1 MCLCC
6 SIFSLSVSFVS
17 LSVTLSDVSVLFHLL
32 SLSVCPLSH
41 LTVTLSDV
49 SVLFHLL
56 SLSVSFVSLSVTLS
70 DVSVLFHLLSQ
81 CVLCLT
87 VCDTFRCVCVVPS
100 SLSLSVSF
108 VSPDSDTF
116 RCVCVVPSSLSVCPL
131 SHLSMTLS
139 DVSVLFHLLSQC
151 VLCLT

>member
-17 LSVTLSDVSVLFHLL
+17 LSGTLSDVSVLFHLLSQCVLCLTVSDTFRCVCVVPSSLSVCPLSHLSMTLSDVSVLFHLL

-41 LTVTLSDV
+41 
-49 SVLFHLL
+49 
-56 SLSVSFVSLSVTLS
+56 LSVTLS

-100 SLSLSVSF
+100 SLS
-108 VSPDSDTF
+108 
-116 RCVCVVPSSLSVCPL
+116 VCPL
-131 SHLSMTLS
+131 SHLSVTLS

-151 VLCLT
+151 VLCLTCQ